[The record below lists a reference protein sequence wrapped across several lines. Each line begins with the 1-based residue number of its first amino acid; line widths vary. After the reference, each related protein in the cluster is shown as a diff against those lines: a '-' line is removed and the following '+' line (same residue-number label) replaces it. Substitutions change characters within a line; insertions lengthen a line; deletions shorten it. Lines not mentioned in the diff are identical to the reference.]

1 MVAWLVEPG
10 CFLKAKSCGS
20 ARREEGSK
28 GAAEVFVQVAASG
41 QRGVVMSAKWRLVSM
56 TQSDRAEVFP
66 LRLVSMSQSDRV
78 R

>member
-1 MVAWLVEPG
+1 MVAWLEEPD
-10 CFLKAKSCGS
+10 CFLKAK
-20 ARREEGSK
+20 RLWL
-28 GAAEVFVQVAASG
+28 GAARGRQQGGRGGVRTVVVSG
-41 QRGVVMSAKWRLVSM
+41 QHGAVMSAKWRLVSM